1 MDTVSSWLLFGTFG
15 MALGSIALVLL
26 GLFLR
31 KEDRHHANLA
41 AGITIVAASAYFA
54 MTRGLGDLSVADT
67 TVQSARYI
75 DWLVTTPMLLVS
87 LGLIALPSNV
97 KNRISILS
105 TLVFLDVYM
114 VVTGFVATLADNS
127 ARWMWYAASTAA
139 FLGILF
145 LLFGKVS
152 VTAKKVGGKKVYKV
166 YTGLSIYLS
175 LLWLAYPLVWL
186 FGVSGVGGLSFVDE
200 NAYYTILDLLAKVG
214 FGLLL
219 VWNVKK
225 LSVHVKASDG
235 EGTIDALAK

>member
-1 MDTVSSWLLFGTFG
+1 MDTVDSWLLLGTVC
-15 MALGSIALVLL
+15 MALGSVAIVLL
-26 GLFLR
+26 GSMIR
-31 KEDRHHANLA
+31 REDRHHTNLA
-41 AGITIVAASAYFA
+41 AGITIVAATAYFA
-54 MTRGLGDLSVADT
+54 MTQGLGDFDSLGV

-87 LGLIALPSNV
+87 LGLIALPSSV
-97 KNRISILS
+97 KNRISILA
-105 TLVFLDVYM
+105 TLIFLDVYM
-114 VVTGFVATLADNS
+114 VVTGFVATVADSS

-139 FLGILF
+139 FLGILV
-145 LLFGKVS
+145 LLFGKLS
-152 VTAKKVGGKKVYKV
+152 VTVKKSGGKKVYKL

-186 FGVSGVGGLSFVDE
+186 FGVSGLGYLSFLAE

-225 LSVHVKASDG
+225 LSDHAKVKDG
-235 EGTIDALAK
+235 DGTIDALAQ